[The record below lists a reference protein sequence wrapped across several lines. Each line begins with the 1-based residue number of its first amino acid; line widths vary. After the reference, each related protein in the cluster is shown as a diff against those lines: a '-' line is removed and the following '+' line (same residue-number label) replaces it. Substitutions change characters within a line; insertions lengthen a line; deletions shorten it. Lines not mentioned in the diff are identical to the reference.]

1 VFQDVWL
8 NMILWTS
15 MADMFFNVS
24 PHCLIASHRLGQAG
38 YRKSARRSRSIRPSF
53 RLARNHVHSSC
64 RAKCTRRL
72 PAELISAADSL
83 IRIQSFPSTST
94 SVTFYPFFKV
104 LFIFRSHYLFAI
116 GFSPL
121 FSLRCHLP
129 PHWNCIPKQSYSLM
143 IRIRRRREHP
153 ARYGTVTL
161 SGVAFQRTLT
171 ASLRRI
177 QTIFETTIQL
187 VSWFQSLSYI
197 SYSLA
202 ATRDIS
208 VDFFSSAD

>member
-15 MADMFFNVS
+15 MADMLFKVS
-24 PHCLIASHRLGQAG
+24 PHLLIASHRLGQAS
-38 YRKSARRSRSIRPSF
+38 YRNPQADPDQSRPLFVSPAIMSIRPAAQSAPAACAPSWFAPPAHSLESNRSLPHQLQSLFTLSSKFFSSF
-53 RLARNHVHSSC
+53 VHN
-64 RAKCTRRL
+64 
-72 PAELISAADSL
+72 
-83 IRIQSFPSTST
+83 
-94 SVTFYPFFKV
+94 
-104 LFIFRSHYLFAI
+104 LFAI

-143 IRIRRRREHP
+143 IRIRRRRKHP
-153 ARYGTVTL
+153 ARYGTLTL